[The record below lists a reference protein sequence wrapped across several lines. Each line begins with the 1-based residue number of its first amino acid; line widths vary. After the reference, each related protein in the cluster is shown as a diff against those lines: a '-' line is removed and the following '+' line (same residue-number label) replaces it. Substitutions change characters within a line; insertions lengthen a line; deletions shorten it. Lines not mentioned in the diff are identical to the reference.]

1 MSICKNIIQEVC
13 LEEGISFS
21 SLSKDW
27 IMVLEKD
34 NKSRMLVGNKFDLNG
49 HALGLICDD
58 KYALYEVLKHYN
70 IPIVEHNIV
79 YAPSNN
85 ATFAVGCNSL
95 DYLKELFLKYNK
107 SVVLKRNR
115 GLAGNGVYHI
125 VDEDDLEEKYN
136 LLCVKNDSLSL
147 SPFMEI
153 ENEYRVIMLNGNV
166 ELIYKKEL
174 PIVVGDGK
182 STLKELLLDF
192 NYEFFE
198 DYDDDNKDIILKNGE
213 KFVYNWQFNLSK
225 GARASLDINED
236 VKKQV
241 LELAY
246 KVARKVD
253 FKFVSIDIIKASDNK
268 YYVLEINSGV
278 TMNKCTNKIPNGYN
292 IVKEIY
298 RKAVLEL
305 FKD

>member
-27 IMVLEKD
+27 VMILEKD

-115 GLAGNGVYHI
+115 GFIGNGVYHI

-182 STLKELLLDF
+182 STLRELLLDF

-198 DYDDDNKDIILKNGE
+198 DYDSDNKDIILKNGE
-213 KFVYNWQFNLSK
+213 EFVYNWQFNLSK

-278 TMNKCTNKIPNGYN
+278 TMNKCTNKIPNGYS
-292 IVKEIY
+292 IAKEIY

>member
-13 LEEGISFS
+13 IEEGISFS

-27 IMVLEKD
+27 VMVLEKD

-58 KYALYEVLKHYN
+58 KYALYEVLKYYN

-79 YAPSNN
+79 YAPDNN
-85 ATFAVGCNSL
+85 APFADGCNSL

-115 GLAGNGVYHI
+115 GFIGNGVYHI

-136 LLCVKNDSLSL
+136 LLCDKNYSLSL

-153 ENEYRVIMLNGNV
+153 ENEYRVIMFNGNV

-174 PIVVGDGK
+174 PIVVGNGK

-198 DYDDDNKDIILKNGE
+198 DYDEDNKDIILKNGE
-213 KFVYNWQFNLSK
+213 EFVYNWQFNLSK

>member
-13 LEEGISFS
+13 IEEGISFS

-27 IMVLEKD
+27 VMVLEKD

-58 KYALYEVLKHYN
+58 KYALYEVLKYYN

-85 ATFAVGCNSL
+85 ATFADGCNSL

-115 GLAGNGVYHI
+115 GFIGNGVYHI
-125 VDEDDLEEKYN
+125 VDEADLEEKYN
-136 LLCVKNDSLSL
+136 LLCAKNDSLSL

-198 DYDDDNKDIILKNGE
+198 DYDEDNKDIILKNGE
-213 KFVYNWQFNLSK
+213 EFVYNWQFNLSK

-246 KVARKVD
+246 KVACKVD